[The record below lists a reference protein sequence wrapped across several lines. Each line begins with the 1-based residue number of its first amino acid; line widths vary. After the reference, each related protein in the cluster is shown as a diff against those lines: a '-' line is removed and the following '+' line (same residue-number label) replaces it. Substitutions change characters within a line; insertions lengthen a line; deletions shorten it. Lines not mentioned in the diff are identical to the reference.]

1 MYTNYP
7 ILPYHVLGMKE
18 ISNDIASSTAET
30 VKDCYVPVTIDGTE
44 YPNETILFNIE
55 MASAPAN
62 SNVAYA
68 MSDYYLN
75 LGKAM
80 EIYEQESNRIPEGD
94 KYIPRG
100 IVIDEDQVRNNIKR
114 LLSEVDLDTIEEYY
128 GEDYESEFDS
138 SDFDD

>member
-7 ILPYHVLGMKE
+7 ILPYHVLGMQE

-30 VKDCYVPVTIDGTE
+30 VKDCYVPIAIDGTE
-44 YPNETILFNIE
+44 YPNETTLFNIE
-55 MASAPAN
+55 MASVPAN

-94 KYIPRG
+94 KYTPRG
-100 IVIDEDQVRNNIKR
+100 IVIDEEQIRNNIKK
-114 LLSEVDLDTIEEYY
+114 LLSEDNAIDTDFYY
-128 GEDYESEFDS
+128 EDDEFDV
-138 SDFDD
+138 DEFDD